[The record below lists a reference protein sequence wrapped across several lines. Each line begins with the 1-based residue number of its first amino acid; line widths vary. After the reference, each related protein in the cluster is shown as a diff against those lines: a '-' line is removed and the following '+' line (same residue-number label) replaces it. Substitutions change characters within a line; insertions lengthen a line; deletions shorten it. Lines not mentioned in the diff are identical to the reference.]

1 MRKLRPHF
9 VYNKRQRNGVFCFM
23 LLLVC
28 IQVGYYLYVNRI
40 QKIELDRNEVAYL
53 NKKIDSL
60 KLLRSVTKKR
70 YPFNPNF
77 ITDEKGYALGM
88 SVLEIDRLLAF
99 RSDHKWVNSSR
110 EFQEVTKVSDS
121 LLGVLSPLFLFPA
134 KKKPR
139 KTTSAKLRVYKSIV
153 KKDINKTTALELRKV
168 YGIGEKLSA
177 RIIKYRNRL
186 GGFSEMSQLHEV
198 YGLESKVVKE
208 ILKYYKVFEPPVL
221 EKHNINTASF
231 KEILSI
237 VYMDY
242 ATTKLLFRY
251 RDSVGELK
259 NLEEIKKIQGFPIEK
274 YHRIA
279 LYLRAE

>member
-1 MRKLRPHF
+1 M
-9 VYNKRQRNGVFCFM
+9 YNKRQRNGVFCFM

-28 IQVGYYLYVNRI
+28 IQLGYYIYINRF
-40 QKIELDRNEVAYL
+40 QKIEWDVYDLSFLNE
-53 NKKIDSL
+53 KIDSL
-60 KLLRSVTKKR
+60 KLLKLDSKKK

-77 ITDEKGYALGM
+77 IADEKGYALGM
-88 SVLEIDRLLAF
+88 SVAEIDRLLAF
-99 RSDHKWVNSSR
+99 RNEHKWVNSSR
-110 EFQEVTKVSDS
+110 EFKEVTKVSDS
-121 LLGVLSPLFLFPA
+121 LLEVLCPLFLFPTKNNP
-134 KKKPR
+134 KKI
-139 KTTSAKLRVYKSIV
+139 TSAKLRVHKNIV
-153 KKDINKTTALELRKV
+153 KKGINKTTTMELRKI

-186 GGFSEMSQLHEV
+186 GGFSQMSQLHEV
-198 YGLESKVVKE
+198 YGLESKVVTE
-208 ILKYYKVFEPPVL
+208 IDKYYKVVEPPIL
-221 EKHNINTASF
+221 EKQNLNTASF

-242 ATTKLLFRY
+242 PTTKLLFRY

>member
-1 MRKLRPHF
+1 MSFL
-9 VYNKRQRNGVFCFM
+9 
-23 LLLVC
+23 
-28 IQVGYYLYVNRI
+28 
-40 QKIELDRNEVAYL
+40 NE
-53 NKKIDSL
+53 KIDSL
-60 KLLRSVTKKR
+60 KLLKLDSKKK

-88 SVLEIDRLLAF
+88 SVAEIDRLLAF
-99 RSDHKWVNSSR
+99 RNEHKWVNSSR
-110 EFQEVTKVSDS
+110 EFKEVTKVSDS
-121 LLGVLSPLFLFPA
+121 LLEVLCPLFLFPTKNNP
-134 KKKPR
+134 KKI
-139 KTTSAKLRVYKSIV
+139 TSAKLRVHKNIV
-153 KKDINKTTALELRKV
+153 KKGINKTTTMELRKI
-168 YGIGEKLSA
+168 YGIGKKLSA

-186 GGFSEMSQLHEV
+186 GGFSQMSQLHEV
-198 YGLESKVVKE
+198 YGLESKVVTE
-208 ILKYYKVFEPPVL
+208 IDKYYKVVEPPIL
-221 EKHNINTASF
+221 EKQNLNTASF

-242 ATTKLLFRY
+242 PTTKLLFRY